1 MTKIVC
7 SGENLKQALTKV
19 ITCVDPREIRRA
31 ITGVFFKWSG
41 ENLAVTG
48 TNGIRLLE
56 ISIPLEENTGDGSF
70 ILKFG
75 SAKAL
80 IRTLRK
86 HRNAKLYVFSDGRVR
101 SFTKE
106 NSFVFIGTLI
116 PVKYPDYQSLLE
128 AAIDTRIEIGL
139 KNFLE
144 GLKEILPNVDPEDNN
159 RLSIAGHGT
168 FFSITHDVYLH
179 RFNGISVDGARLLV
193 DLNGHFLDRLLRNL
207 PDGMMMISHALDR
220 TYVLFTIGKVRALLT
235 ALRSRE
241 LNPERYEECKGR
253 SREAGSARVEV
264 DGQFVTKGNARFCV
278 FGGKAEDFA
287 RAISG

>member
-7 SGENLKQALTKV
+7 GGENLKQALTKV
-19 ITCVDPREIRRA
+19 MTCVAPREIRRA

-56 ISIPLEENTGDGSF
+56 FSIPLEENTGDGSF
-70 ILKFG
+70 ILKFD

-80 IRTLRK
+80 VHTLRK
-86 HRNAKLYVFSDGRVR
+86 HRNARLYVYSDGRVR

-106 NSFVFIGTLI
+106 NSFVFIGALI
-116 PVKYPDYQSLLE
+116 PVKYPNYQSLLE
-128 AAIDTRIEIGL
+128 TPIDTRIEIGV
-139 KNFLE
+139 KDFLE

-159 RLSIAGHGT
+159 RLSIAGHGA
-168 FFSITHDVYLH
+168 FFSVTHDVYLH
-179 RFNGISVDGARLLV
+179 RFNGISVDGARMLV
-193 DLNGHFLDRLLRNL
+193 DLNGRFLDRLLRNL
-207 PDGMMMISHALDR
+207 PDRMMIISHGLDR
-220 TYVLFTIGKVRALLT
+220 NYVLFTIGNVRAILT
-235 ALRSRE
+235 ALRSGE
-241 LNPERYEECKGR
+241 ANPDPYEEYKGR
-253 SREAGSARVEV
+253 IREAGSARVEV